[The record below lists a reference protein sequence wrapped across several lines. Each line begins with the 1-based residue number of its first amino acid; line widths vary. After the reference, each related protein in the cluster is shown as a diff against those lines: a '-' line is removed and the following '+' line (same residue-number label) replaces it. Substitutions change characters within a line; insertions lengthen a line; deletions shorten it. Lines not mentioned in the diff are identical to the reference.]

1 MGRDVVSDVVSDVVN
16 EERTP
21 PASFE
26 VGEEARPTAS
36 SQFGTEL
43 AAVEQEVAA
52 ALADL
57 NPPFSRLVHNQL
69 KRVRP
74 LLRAGVVLA
83 TAAPVPDDATRA
95 ARRIYLAAAVEML
108 YLALR
113 IHTRLLNTPA
123 GSDPDRSLLGSTIL
137 AGDYCF
143 SRAASLAVRTE
154 NAVVVDIFAKAL
166 KRASEGHLRQLLE
179 PDAMVFDENGELL
192 VSGALAAGELAALGA
207 DVRAANVRQSEQLA
221 GWLEKR
227 AAREV
232 ALPDEVP
239 APAFLTE
246 GLTAE
251 QSRRWQQVYRLAQM
265 FDG

>member
-1 MGRDVVSDVVSDVVN
+1 MGRNGVNDGVNDGGN

-21 PASFE
+21 PASIEF
-26 VGEEARPTAS
+26 GAEARPAAS

-43 AAVEQEVAA
+43 AAVEQKLAA

-57 NPPFSRLVHNQL
+57 NPPFSRLVHRQL
-69 KRVRP
+69 QHLHP

-83 TAAPVPDDATRA
+83 TAAPAPDDAAQA

-113 IHTRLLNTPA
+113 IHTRLLNTPP

-154 NAVVVDIFAKAL
+154 NAVVVDIFARAL
-166 KRASEGHLRQLLE
+166 KRASEGHLRQQLE
-179 PDAMVFDENGELL
+179 PDAVVFDENGELL
-192 VSGALAAGELAALGA
+192 VSGALAAGALAASGA
-207 DVRAANVRQSEQLA
+207 EVCAANVRQSEHLA
-221 GWLEKR
+221 GWLKKHR
-227 AAREV
+227 TRKGASADG
-232 ALPDEVP
+232 ASST
-239 APAFLTE
+239 AFLTE

-251 QSRRWQQVYRLAQM
+251 QNRRWQQVYRLAQM
-265 FDG
+265 SDG